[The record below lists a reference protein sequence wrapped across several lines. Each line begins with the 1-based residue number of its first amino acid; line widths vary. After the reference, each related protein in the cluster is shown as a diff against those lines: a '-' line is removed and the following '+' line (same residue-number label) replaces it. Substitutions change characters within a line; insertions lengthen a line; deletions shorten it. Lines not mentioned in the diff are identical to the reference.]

1 MVNNNT
7 QAMIIADQLTMLDS
21 ETLTLVAHLIVANN
35 QQKAGN
41 LEFALSVAS
50 HELMLSRNAEI
61 VSA

>member
-1 MVNNNT
+1 
-7 QAMIIADQLTMLDS
+7 MIIADQLTMLDS